1 MIKSK
6 GEIEMTADE
15 KGFIS
20 VYRALTDENK
30 RRLLCFFSD
39 LLSKRPPLDKTADC
53 GIISDETN
61 EKPTVEV

>member
-1 MIKSK
+1 
-6 GEIEMTADE
+6 MTADE

-20 VYRALTDENK
+20 VYRTLTDENK

-61 EKPTVEV
+61 EKATVEV

>member
-1 MIKSK
+1 MIKNK

-20 VYRALTDENK
+20 VYRTLTDENK

-61 EKPTVEV
+61 EKATVEV

>member
-1 MIKSK
+1 
-6 GEIEMTADE
+6 MTANE
-15 KGFIS
+15 KDFIS
-20 VYRALTDENK
+20 VYRTLTDENK

-39 LLSKRPPLDKTADC
+39 LPSKRPPLDKTADC

>member
-1 MIKSK
+1 
-6 GEIEMTADE
+6 MTADE

-20 VYRALTDENK
+20 VNRTLTDENK
-30 RRLLCFFSD
+30 RRLLRFLSD

-61 EKPTVEV
+61 KTPTVEV